1 MKINVLRKIFKK
13 EPKQKQVNRSA
24 AGNFGITLFL
34 ILLAIVMALPI
45 VYTIG
50 NAFKPLNELWLF
62 PPPLFPH
69 NPTFQNFTDLFV
81 LMQSSWVP
89 MSRYMFNTVFIT
101 VVGTVGQVILASMC
115 AYPLAKHKFPGKKL
129 IFSLIVAS
137 LMFNATV
144 TGIPN
149 YLTMVRLNWIDTYW
163 AIIIPAI
170 GSSMGLYLMKQFM
183 ETSIPD
189 ALLEAAKIDG
199 ANEAQIFVRI
209 VLPNVKP
216 AWLTLTIFSVQALWN
231 MGSSIYIYSED
242 LKTFSYAISQIITGG
257 IARAGVGSA
266 VTVIMMIVPIGV
278 FILTQSNVVKT
289 MSTSGMKD

>member
-1 MKINVLRKIFKK
+1 MKTNVLRNIFKK

-34 ILLAIVMALPI
+34 ILLAIVMALPL

-69 NPTFQNFTDLFV
+69 NPTLRNFTDLFV

-89 MSRYMFNTVFIT
+89 MSRYLFNTIFIT
-101 VVGTVGQVILASMC
+101 IVGTVGQVILASMC
-115 AYPLAKHKFPGKKL
+115 AYPLAKHKFPGKNF

-137 LMFNATV
+137 LMFNASV

-163 AIIIPAI
+163 AVIIPAI

-231 MGSSIYIYSED
+231 MGSNIYIYSEE

-257 IARAGVGSA
+257 ISRAGVGSA